1 MSRIASSRSGSA
13 SVRLSTGTT
22 SSIYT
27 VLLLVA
33 ALALAGAIFY
43 TVYELALR
51 YDVPVP
57 FGQTAA
63 KSRKAIDEAQKT
75 AKEVRDSLVAD
86 SEKPQEPL
94 APGEATTGD
103 AAPEDTAWDDAAPED
118 DAPEDDAPE
127 ADAPEADTAE
137 DDVSEDLEE

>member
-1 MSRIASSRSGSA
+1 MSRTASSRSGSA

-22 SSIYT
+22 TSIYT

-57 FGQTAA
+57 FGETAA
-63 KSRKAIDEAQKT
+63 KSRKAIDDAQKT
-75 AKEVRDSLVAD
+75 AKEVRDPLVAD
-86 SEKPQEPL
+86 SENPQEPL
-94 APGEATTGD
+94 APSEPAPD
-103 AAPEDTAWDDAAPED
+103 EAAPEDTAWDDAAPED
-118 DAPEDDAPE
+118 DAPE
-127 ADAPEADTAE
+127 ADTAE
-137 DDVSEDLEE
+137 DDVFEDIEE